1 MPLIEG
7 GSILERRKK
16 FLKGFIFYGHD
27 FPYYTHPENDTFAFR
42 YPRHDKIVHTMTFSA
57 DHSQDSFYYSHD
69 WMTRLD

>member
-57 DHSQDSFYYSHD
+57 DHSQDF
-69 WMTRLD
+69 LLQP